1 MKQAFSALW
10 RVITPAGSA
19 VGGLLTGV
27 LGLTGSFGEWLAKLD
42 ESIKK
47 GDVFYKG
54 LKSIVD
60 VVKGAITAVTG
71 FAAAIGESLG
81 FPGLDG
87 ATASVEAF
95 LGTLKKKVSAPG
107 LEKLQA
113 IFDGI
118 CTRAKWVKDAIV
130 GMKDGVVDSMGKI
143 DGAVSGNKFVQV
155 LTGIGTLIR
164 EVASAI
170 AGLLG
175 KAIDG
180 LINTLSNADFNGIL
194 DFLNALAAGGIIAA
208 IRKFIDPVEELEN
221 TFTSIKDWLK

>member
-1 MKQAFSALW
+1 MLCGELLPPL
-10 RVITPAGSA
+10 VP

-87 ATASVEAF
+87 ATA
-95 LGTLKKKVSAPG
+95 
-107 LEKLQA
+107 
-113 IFDGI
+113 
-118 CTRAKWVKDAIV
+118 WVKV
-130 GMKDGVVDSMGKI
+130 WPLVPRT
-143 DGAVSGNKFVQV
+143 V
-155 LTGIGTLIR
+155 L
-164 EVASAI
+164 S
-170 AGLLG
+170 LL
-175 KAIDG
+175 
-180 LINTLSNADFNGIL
+180 L
-194 DFLNALAAGGIIAA
+194 
-208 IRKFIDPVEELEN
+208 RRPPR
-221 TFTSIKDWLK
+221 